1 MSVSW
6 QGPSG
11 DALDRLM
18 RDGILEHMRKAL
30 GSVRCSHH
38 HKEPNVRVHGR
49 SLEDLSWEIEAC
61 CPVMH
66 EQVDRALEQAF
77 A

>member
-30 GSVRCSHH
+30 GSVRVS
-38 HKEPNVRVHGR
+38 ESPSGTHGAR
-49 SLEDLSWEIEAC
+49 AWPVAGGSLLG
-61 CPVMH
+61 H
-66 EQVDRALEQAF
+66 
-77 A
+77 